1 MSKITTVGIDLA
13 KNVFSV
19 HGIDETGAVVLRRAV
34 GRTRLAET
42 VAQWPACVIGMEA
55 CSGAHEW
62 ARRFQALGH
71 TVRIMAPRF
80 VAPYRKSGKNDGND
94 AEAICEAVQRP
105 NMRFV
110 PVKSIEQQALLTLH
124 RVRRGFVEERTAT
137 INRIRAVLCE
147 FGVVLPHDAR
157 QVRCAATAAA
167 EQLPALARRGVDD
180 LRAHLQVLDERI
192 AAYDKELEHQAR
204 CNESAVRLMGIAGVG
219 ALTAS
224 ATVASVG
231 PAHEFT
237 NGRQFAAWL
246 GLTPRQWSTGGKTRL
261 GRITKRGDPYLRNLL
276 VMGARAVLR
285 MAAGRTDKMSR
296 WALALKERRGYHK
309 AAVAIAAKNARIIWA
324 LLARG
329 GHFKA
334 V

>member
-1 MSKITTVGIDLA
+1 MGKITTVGIDLA

-19 HGIDETGAVVLRRAV
+19 HGIDEAGAVVLRRMV
-34 GRTRLAET
+34 SRVRLAET
-42 VAQWPACVIGMEA
+42 VAQWPACVIGLEA

-110 PVKSIEQQALLTLH
+110 PVKSVEQQALLALH

-157 QVRCAATAAA
+157 QVRRAATAAA
-167 EQLPALARRGVDD
+167 EQLPALARRGVED
-180 LRAHLQVLDERI
+180 LREHLQMLDERI
-192 AAYDKELEHQAR
+192 GAYDRELEHQAR
-204 CNESAVRLMGIAGVG
+204 GNEAAVRLMSIAGVG

-231 PAHEFT
+231 PAHEFA

-285 MAAGRTDKMSR
+285 MATGRSDKMSR

-309 AAVAIAAKNARIIWA
+309 AAVAIAAKNARIMWA

-329 GHFKA
+329 GHFTTI
-334 V
+334 